1 MPEALALLILAPLLT
16 VTLVAL
22 FVAMGALFPRQIVAV
37 KSTGSA
43 MPGRSF
49 LLGLIN
55 VLFLSVIVAAL
66 SGGGDFPQLLALLL
80 FAVLGVGLAF
90 GLAGMAPLIGERL
103 LPESSGFRQAAW
115 GAAIMVVASLT
126 PFIGWFLLF
135 PYLSFRGLGAFILGL
150 FTRTP
155 N

>member
-1 MPEALALLILAPLLT
+1 MPEAVALLILAPVLT
-16 VTLVAL
+16 AALVAL
-22 FVAMGALFPRQIVAV
+22 FVVMGALFPQQIASV

-55 VLFLSVIVAAL
+55 VLFLSVIAAAL
-66 SGGGDFPQLLALLL
+66 SGGGDLGQFLALMLFVVLL
-80 FAVLGVGLAF
+80 VGLAF
-90 GLAGMAPLIGERL
+90 GLAGLAPLVGERL
-103 LPESSGFRQAAW
+103 LPDSGATRQAAW
-115 GAAIMVVASLT
+115 GATLMVVASLT

-135 PYLSFRGLGAFILGL
+135 PYLSFRGMGAFILGL
-150 FTRTP
+150 FNRSS